1 MTDKEKIKK
10 HTEDEKIVGDD
21 KLTEANGSAEEENP
35 AESADDSLKELQAKL
50 EAAEEKSKENYERL
64 LRISAEFEN
73 YKKRS
78 AREMEDF
85 KKFANESL
93 IKEILP
99 VVDNLE
105 RAIESSANNGNG
117 VSDSITEGVEMT
129 LKEILKIFEKFG
141 VKPVTAMGEVFNPAL
156 HQAMMQEE
164 SEAHPENT
172 VLREFQKGYTM
183 NDRLLRPSMVVVSK
197 AKSENAA

>member
-1 MTDKEKIKK
+1 MTDKEKIKNHAK
-10 HTEDEKIVGDD
+10 DEEIVGDD
-21 KLTEANGSAEEENP
+21 KPDEANASAAEENP
-35 AESADDSLKELQAKL
+35 QEPAADDSLKDLQAKF
-50 EAAEEKSKENYERL
+50 EAAEEKSKEHYERL

-105 RAIESSANNGNG
+105 RAIESSANNGDS
-117 VSDSITEGVEMT
+117 VSDSITQGVEMT
-129 LKEILKIFEKFG
+129 LREILKIFEKFG
-141 VKPVTAMGEVFNPAL
+141 VKPIAAMGEVFNPAL

-164 SEAHPENT
+164 SEDHSENT

-197 AKSENAA
+197 SKPE